1 MRGGE
6 TARRSIYETPDCPA
20 VHRLKASALQDCYSF
35 KALWLDA
42 ENRAVLREGQLA
54 PASNGDVIVSARFG
68 AISRGTESLVAAGK
82 VPAGEAERM
91 RAPFQ
96 EGEFSFPV
104 KYGYAVAGVV
114 EEGPEGWAGRAVF
127 CLHPHQSRFSV
138 PVGALR
144 AVPENVPLG
153 RAVLAAN
160 METALNI
167 VWDAGIQPGD
177 RVAVVGA
184 GVVGLLAAFLAAS
197 IPGTDTVVIDID
209 PQRAAT
215 AALLGIQFAA
225 PAQAPSDCDVVVHAS
240 GSPEGLS
247 VALAAAGFEARL
259 VEASWYGD
267 RHVAAPLGQAFHSQR
282 LTLVSSQ
289 VGHVPAS
296 RRARWSRERRLD
308 LALAL
313 LADPRLDALL
323 SAETAF
329 LDLPRAYLDILRDP
343 ATLCHRIRY

>member
-1 MRGGE
+1 M
-6 TARRSIYETPDCPA
+6 
-20 VHRLKASALQDCYSF
+20 
-35 KALWLDA
+35 
-42 ENRAVLREGQLA
+42 
-54 PASNGDVIVSARFG
+54 IVSARFG
-68 AISRGTESLVAAGK
+68 AISRGTESLVATGK
-82 VPAGEAERM
+82 VPPGEAARM

-96 EGEFSFPV
+96 EGDFPFPV
-104 KYGYAVAGVV
+104 KYGYAVAGIV
-114 EEGPEGWAGRAVF
+114 EEGPDGWAGRAVF
-127 CLHPHQSRFSV
+127 CLHPHQSRFTV
-138 PVGALR
+138 PVEALR
-144 AVPENVPLG
+144 PVPGGVPLG

-184 GVVGLLAAFLAAS
+184 GVVGLLTAFLAAS
-197 IPGTDTVVIDID
+197 IPGTETVVIDID

-215 AALLGIQFAA
+215 AALLGLSFAM
-225 PAQAPSDCDVVVHAS
+225 PEQAPVDCDVVVHAS
-240 GSPEGLS
+240 GSPDGLS

-267 RHVAAPLGQAFHSQR
+267 RLVSAPLGQAFHSQR

-296 RRARWSRERRLD
+296 RRARWSRTRRLD

-323 SAETAF
+323 PAETAF
-329 LDLPRAYLDILRDP
+329 LDLPRVYADILRDP